1 MENITIKNDEW
12 DLNMYVRFGTHDV
25 SNHNMQAL
33 QGFQLGVIGKWGD
46 ERKGYVLVWG
56 SMG

>member
-1 MENITIKNDEW
+1 MDITSGDMW
-12 DLNMYVRFGTHDV
+12 YLNMYVRFETYDV